1 MVEFR
6 VKKYIIQMD
15 IKQWSLENWT
25 SQSDYDTVKSS
36 YLHPRLQT
44 QVRLHVI
51 EAKENTRDETRRNI
65 AVKILPLI

>member
-25 SQSDYDTVKSS
+25 PQSDYVKSS
-36 YLHPRLQT
+36 FLYPRLQT
-44 QVRLHVI
+44 QARLNI
-51 EAKENTRDETRRNI
+51 TEAKENTSDETRRNI